1 MWKQRLL
8 LAAGIVAVG
17 AVAVFLAFRNTTASG
32 GRLPSGANLL
42 LITIDTLRA
51 DRVGCYGY
59 RQAETP
65 AIDRLAAGGTRFDRA
80 YAHNVVT
87 LPSHANILTG
97 LYPVTHGIRDNNGFR
112 MAQTTET
119 IASLLKPLGFATAAF
134 VGAFPVDSRFGL
146 DRGFDIYN
154 DSYGDATGAA
164 DFRFAE
170 RRAED
175 VVAPFLDWLSSRAQ
189 GTRWFGW
196 VHLYDPHSPYSPP
209 SPYASRFADRLYDG
223 EIAYTDSQIG
233 RIMAALKENGW
244 LASTCVVL
252 TADHGEGLGEHQE
265 ETHGIFVYEGTLR
278 IPLIMST
285 PGVPPRVVRTR
296 VRHIDLAPTILEL
309 LGRPLPGSLNGRSL
323 RPLLTGSADV
333 PPADSYFEA
342 MSASLNRGWA
352 PLRGIISGAQK
363 YIDLPIPELYDLT
376 TDGAEMA
383 NLVEKKPELVR
394 EMRLRLSS
402 LTSRDV
408 GTKRIREDPETLEKL
423 KSLGYAATGDE
434 AAQGHFGARD
444 DPKRLIHLDNLLNEG
459 VVAAGQGSFEKAR
472 GIFVRIITER
482 PTMAVAY
489 SHLAYVYR
497 ELGMPDKAV
506 ETIRA
511 ALSLGSDSPDL
522 RIRLGLFLDEAGQSA
537 DAIAVLEQAVEAT
550 ADNIDGLTYL
560 GMAYDHAGQP
570 AKALATF
577 DRVIRDDPGNAAAY
591 ANMGAVYLRGND
603 LQKAIAVLE
612 KAVSIDPNLAAAHNT
627 MGVAMANTG
636 NMEAAI
642 ESWRRAIAADARQF
656 DTIYNLAILYMRL
669 GRVAEARPYIEL
681 FVRTAPSSRYARDIE
696 EFRRLLSA
704 P

>member
-1 MWKQRLL
+1 MWKPRLL
-8 LAAGIVAVG
+8 IAAGILAVG
-17 AVAVFLAFRNTTASG
+17 AGAVFLAFRGATALS

-51 DRVGCYGY
+51 DRIGCYGY

-65 AIDRLAAGGTRFDRA
+65 VIDRLAAGGARFDRA

-87 LPSHANILTG
+87 LPSHTNILTG

-112 MAQTTET
+112 LAQSTDT

-170 RRAED
+170 RRAEN
-175 VVAPFLDWLSSRAQ
+175 VVTPFLDWLGGRAQ
-189 GTRWFGW
+189 STRWFAW

-209 SPYASRFADRLYDG
+209 SPYASRFADRPYDG
-223 EIAYTDSQIG
+223 EIAYTDAQVG
-233 RIMAALKENGW
+233 RIIAALKDNGW

-265 ETHGIFVYEGTLR
+265 ETHGIFAYEGTLR
-278 IPLIMST
+278 IPLIMSA
-285 PGVPPRVVRTR
+285 PGVAPRIVQTP
-296 VRHIDLAPTILEL
+296 VRHVDLMPTILEL
-309 LGRPLPGSLNGRSL
+309 LGHPLPGSLNGRSL
-323 RPLLTGSADV
+323 RPLLTGSGDV
-333 PPADSYFEA
+333 TAADSYFEA
-342 MSASLNRGWA
+342 MTASLNRGWA
-352 PLRGIISGAQK
+352 PLRGIISGTHK
-363 YIDLPIPELYDLT
+363 YIDLPIPELYDLS
-376 TDGAEMA
+376 TDGAETS

-394 EMRLRLSS
+394 EMGLK
-402 LTSRDV
+402 LTAIAGRDE
-408 GTKRIREDPETLEKL
+408 GSKRIQEDPETLEKL
-423 KSLGYAATGDE
+423 KSLGYMATGGD
-434 AAQGHFGARD
+434 AAQGSFGAGD

-472 GIFVRIITER
+472 GIFERIITER

-489 SHLAYVYR
+489 SHLAYIYR
-497 ELGMPDKAV
+497 ELGMPVKAV

-537 DAIAVLEQAVEAT
+537 DAIAVLEKAVDAT

-577 DRVIRDDPGNAAAY
+577 DRVVSRDPGNAAAY

-603 LQKAIAVLE
+603 LPKAIDVLE
-612 KAVSIDPNLAAAHNT
+612 KALRIDPNLAAAHNT

-642 ESWRRAIAADARQF
+642 ESWRRAIAADARQY

-681 FVRTAPSSRYARDIE
+681 FVRTAPSARYARDID

-704 P
+704 H